1 MIDALIVVTTILA
14 VVAMLSVWANRLL
27 FNPDNWANTSTQLLQ
42 NADIRSATSN
52 YVVDQLYQ
60 NVNVAG
66 LLASGLPPRL
76 DPLAGPAAGALRN
89 VAVQGVN
96 FALERPAVQTLW
108 THANR
113 LADQSF
119 IAVVNGGKG
128 PVGVKQG
135 VVTLDLASIVDN
147 AAARFGLPA
156 SLSSKLP
163 PSVGT
168 LTIFKSD
175 QLSFV
180 QTAGKAVKGLALWLS
195 ILVPL
200 LYALAILLARNHR
213 RRTLMSVGFAIVIAG
228 IVGLA
233 GRKILVSAVTN
244 SLTNDDALRPAIRA
258 TVGIGTALLSE
269 IAAAFV
275 LVGIVFVIAAWFA
288 GPARLAELGRRALA
302 PFMRDRTAAVFGV
315 VVAIMLV
322 IFIWQPIPAAGT
334 PVGIVV
340 FMLLALA
347 GTEVLRRETA
357 IEFPD
362 AHEGETTAALRA
374 RYQSFREARH
384 RHHDQRQ
391 SGSGESVPDQLERLA
406 ALRDK
411 GALSDEEYS
420 AAKANLLHD

>member
-42 NADIRSATSN
+42 NDDIRSATSN

-60 NVNVAG
+60 NVDVAG

-163 PSVGT
+163 PSVAT

-180 QTAGKAVKGLALWLS
+180 QTVGKAVKGLALWLS